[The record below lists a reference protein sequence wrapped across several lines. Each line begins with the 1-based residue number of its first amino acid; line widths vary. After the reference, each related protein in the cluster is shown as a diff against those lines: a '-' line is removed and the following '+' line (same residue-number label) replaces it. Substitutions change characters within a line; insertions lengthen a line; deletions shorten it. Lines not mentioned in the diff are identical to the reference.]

1 MCDVIADLQEAL
13 EAAAACRANLE
24 HGQIW
29 RAEECARNVETV
41 LTRIL
46 RS

>member
-13 EAAAACRANLE
+13 EAAVACRVNLE
-24 HGQIW
+24 EDHPDA
-29 RAEECARNVETV
+29 AEECARLVETV